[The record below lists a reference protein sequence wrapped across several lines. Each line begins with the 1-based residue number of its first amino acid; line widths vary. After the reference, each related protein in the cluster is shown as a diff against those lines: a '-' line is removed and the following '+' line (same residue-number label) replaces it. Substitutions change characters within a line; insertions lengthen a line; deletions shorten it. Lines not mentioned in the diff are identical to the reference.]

1 MPALLIAGLSPWG
14 VAPYKQTRLL
24 KRHLGCCN
32 PIMLKVG
39 FHGMASLTSL
49 MPGLA
54 AFSNYRFGNDFSRDL
69 FAGLSVAAV
78 ALPVSI
84 AYAELAGL
92 SPAVGLYASIGPLLA
107 YALFGTSP
115 QLMVNPDA
123 ASCAILA
130 AAVTPLAGG
139 DPSLYLTLATALT
152 LFTGV
157 LCLLASAFRLG
168 AMADFLSKPILVG
181 FLNGIALSIFL
192 GQIGKVLGFQIIAS
206 RILPKLLEIVSS
218 LPTTHLPTLL
228 VTLFSV
234 AVLLLV
240 KKFVARIPA
249 ALAVLVL
256 SAVVVKLFDLQSLGV
271 AVLAPVP
278 AGLPMPTLP
287 MVPLETMPK
296 LLASAAGLALVLF
309 TSGTITSRSFASRGG
324 YDVDV
329 DRELVAYG
337 AANIAASL
345 GGGFVVTGAASRTAM
360 AVTAGGKTQVTGL
373 VAAAMIAVVMLF
385 FTGPLQFVPLAALG
399 VVLIS
404 AALSLLDFSSLRQF
418 WRMDRR
424 EFGLSLVTTAGV
436 VVVGSING
444 ILVAVAL
451 AIVRF
456 VKHTARPSVE
466 LLGKEKGL
474 PGLHSIDRHT
484 SAKAIPGLVL
494 FRFNA
499 PLVFFNADHFKQ
511 CALKAVQASGDDL
524 RWFVIDTIPI
534 SEIDINGV
542 VVLKDLKQR
551 LASQNVQLVLAG
563 RQSEFLTRMRHMGEP
578 AENVSELTYPTLR
591 QAVNAFHGQ

>member
-1 MPALLIAGLSPWG
+1 
-14 VAPYKQTRLL
+14 
-24 KRHLGCCN
+24 
-32 PIMLKVG
+32 
-39 FHGMASLTSL
+39 MASLSEL

-54 AFSNYRFGNDFSRDL
+54 ALRRYRFGRDFSHDL
-69 FAGLSVAAV
+69 FAGVSVAAV

-130 AAVTPLAGG
+130 AAVAPLAGG
-139 DPSLYLTLATALT
+139 DPALYLSLATALT
-152 LFTGV
+152 LFTGI
-157 LCLLASAFRLG
+157 LCVLASAFKLG
-168 AMADFLSKPILVG
+168 ALADFLSRPILVG

-192 GQIGKVLGFQIIAS
+192 GQIGKVLGFQVTAS
-206 RILPKLLEIVSS
+206 RIVPKLLEILSK
-218 LPTTHLPTLL
+218 LPTTQLPTLL
-228 VTLFSV
+228 VALFSV

-240 KKFVARIPA
+240 QRFLTRVPA

-256 SAVVVKLFDLQSLGV
+256 SAVLVKLLDLPSSGV

-278 AGLPMPTLP
+278 AGLPMPSLP
-287 MVPLETMPK
+287 QVPLETIPK
-296 LLASAAGLALVLF
+296 LLGSAAGLALVLF

-324 YDVDV
+324 YEVDV

-337 AANIAASL
+337 VANMASSL
-345 GGGFVVTGAASRTAM
+345 AQGFVVTGADSRTAM
-360 AVTAGGKTQVTGL
+360 AVTAGGRTQVTGL
-373 VAAAMIAVVMLF
+373 VAAAMIALVLLL

-399 VVLIS
+399 VVLIA
-404 AALSLLDFSSLRQF
+404 AALSLLDMASLRQF

-436 VVVGSING
+436 VALGSING
-444 ILVAVAL
+444 ILVAVTL
-451 AIVRF
+451 AVVRF

-466 LLGKEKGL
+466 LLGEEKGL
-474 PGLHSIDRHT
+474 PGLHSIDRHGQ
-484 SAKAIPGLVL
+484 AQAIPGMVL

-511 CALKAVQASGDDL
+511 CALAAVRASGDDL
-524 RWFVIDTIPI
+524 RWFVIDAIPI
-534 SEIDINGV
+534 SDVDINGLA
-542 VVLKDLKQR
+542 VLKDLQQK
-551 LASQNVQLVLAG
+551 LASRNVKLVWAG
-563 RQSEFLTRMRHMGEP
+563 RQSEFLSCLREMGEP
-578 AENVSELTYPTLR
+578 TEGVSELTYPTLR
-591 QAVNAFHGQ
+591 QAVHAFRAL

>member
-1 MPALLIAGLSPWG
+1 MPALVVAGLSPWG
-14 VAPYKQTRLL
+14 VAAYKQTRLL
-24 KRHLGCCN
+24 IRHPGCRN

-39 FHGMASLTSL
+39 FQRMASLTSL

-54 AFSNYRFGNDFSRDL
+54 ALRNYRFGNDFSRDL

-130 AAVTPLAGG
+130 AAVAPLAGG
-139 DPSLYLTLATALT
+139 DPSLYLSLATALT

-192 GQIGKVLGFQIIAS
+192 GQIGKVLGFQIDAS

-218 LPTTHLPTLL
+218 LPTTHLPTVL

-234 AVLLLV
+234 AVLLVV
-240 KKFVARIPA
+240 KRFVARIPA

-278 AGLPMPTLP
+278 AGLPLPSLP
-287 MVPLETMPK
+287 MVPLETIPK

-345 GGGFVVTGAASRTAM
+345 GGGFVVTGADSRTAM

-373 VAAAMIAVVMLF
+373 VAAAMIAVVLLF

-436 VVVGSING
+436 VAVGSING
-444 ILVAVAL
+444 ILVAVTL

-511 CALKAVQASGDDL
+511 CALKAAKASGEDL

-563 RQSEFLTRMRHMGEP
+563 RQSEFVTRMRQMGEP
-578 AENVSELTYPTLR
+578 TENVSELTYPTLR

>member
-1 MPALLIAGLSPWG
+1 
-14 VAPYKQTRLL
+14 
-24 KRHLGCCN
+24 
-32 PIMLKVG
+32 
-39 FHGMASLTSL
+39 

-54 AFSNYRFGNDFSRDL
+54 ALRSYRFGRDFNSDL

-139 DPSLYLTLATALT
+139 DPNLYLSLATALT
-152 LFTGV
+152 LFTGI
-157 LCLLASAFRLG
+157 LCMLASVFRLG
-168 AMADFLSKPILVG
+168 VLANFLSRPILVG

-192 GQIGKVLGFQIIAS
+192 GQIGKVLGFQVTAS
-206 RILPKLLEIVSS
+206 KIVPKLLEIISK
-218 LPTTHLPTLL
+218 LPSTQMPTLL
-228 VTLFSV
+228 VTLFSI

-240 KKFVARIPA
+240 RKFITKVPA

-278 AGLPMPTLP
+278 AGLPALALP
-287 MVPLETMPK
+287 IVPLDTVPQ
-296 LLASAAGLALVLF
+296 LLGSGAGLALVLF

-324 YDVDV
+324 YEVDV

-337 AANIAASL
+337 AANIASSL
-345 GGGFVVTGAASRTAM
+345 AQGFVVTGADSRTAM
-360 AVTAGGKTQVTGL
+360 AVTAGAKTQVTGL
-373 VAAAMIAVVMLF
+373 VAAAVIALVLLF

-404 AALSLLDFSSLRQF
+404 AALSLLDFSSLRLL

-424 EFGLSLVTTAGV
+424 ECGLSLVTTAGV
-436 VVVGSING
+436 VALGSING
-444 ILVAVAL
+444 ILIAVAL

-499 PLVFFNADHFKQ
+499 PLVFFNAEHFKQ
-511 CALKAVQASGDDL
+511 CALKAARASGEDL

-534 SEIDINGV
+534 SDIDINGV
-542 VVLKDLKQR
+542 TVLKDLKQK
-551 LASQNVQLVLAG
+551 LAGQNVKLVLAG
-563 RQSEFLTRMRHMGEP
+563 RQSEIETGLRQIGEQV
-578 AENVSELTYPTLR
+578 ENVSELTYPTLR
-591 QAVNAFHGQ
+591 QAVNAFSTR

>member
-1 MPALLIAGLSPWG
+1 
-14 VAPYKQTRLL
+14 
-24 KRHLGCCN
+24 
-32 PIMLKVG
+32 
-39 FHGMASLTSL
+39 MASLSEL

-54 AFSNYRFGNDFSRDL
+54 ALRRYRFGRDFSHDL
-69 FAGLSVAAV
+69 FAGVSVAAV

-130 AAVTPLAGG
+130 AAVAPLAGG
-139 DPSLYLTLATALT
+139 DPALYLSLATALT
-152 LFTGV
+152 LFTGI
-157 LCLLASAFRLG
+157 LCVLASAFRLG
-168 AMADFLSKPILVG
+168 ALADFLSRPILVG

-192 GQIGKVLGFQIIAS
+192 GQIGKVLGFQVTAS
-206 RILPKLLEIVSS
+206 RIVPKLLEILSK
-218 LPTTHLPTLL
+218 LPTTQLPTLL
-228 VTLFSV
+228 VALFSV

-240 KKFVARIPA
+240 QRFLTRVPA

-256 SAVVVKLFDLQSLGV
+256 SAVLVKLLDLPSSGV

-278 AGLPMPTLP
+278 AGLPMPSLP
-287 MVPLETMPK
+287 QVPLETIPK
-296 LLASAAGLALVLF
+296 LLGSAAGLALVLF

-324 YDVDV
+324 YEVDV

-337 AANIAASL
+337 VANMASSL
-345 GGGFVVTGAASRTAM
+345 AQGFVVTGADSRTAM
-360 AVTAGGKTQVTGL
+360 AVTAGGRTQVTGL
-373 VAAAMIAVVMLF
+373 VAAAMIALVLLL

-399 VVLIS
+399 VVLIA
-404 AALSLLDFSSLRQF
+404 AALSLLDMASLRQF

-436 VVVGSING
+436 VALGSING
-444 ILVAVAL
+444 ILVAVTL
-451 AIVRF
+451 AVVRF

-466 LLGKEKGL
+466 LLGEEKGL
-474 PGLHSIDRHT
+474 PGLHSIDRHGQ
-484 SAKAIPGLVL
+484 AQAIPGMVL

-511 CALKAVQASGDDL
+511 CALAAVRASGDDL
-524 RWFVIDTIPI
+524 RWFVIDAIPI
-534 SEIDINGV
+534 SDVDINGLA
-542 VVLKDLKQR
+542 VLKDLQQK
-551 LASQNVQLVLAG
+551 LASRNVKLVWAG
-563 RQSEFLTRMRHMGEP
+563 RQSEFLSCLRGMGEP
-578 AENVSELTYPTLR
+578 TERVSELTYPTLR
-591 QAVNAFHGQ
+591 QAVHAFRAL

>member
-1 MPALLIAGLSPWG
+1 
-14 VAPYKQTRLL
+14 
-24 KRHLGCCN
+24 
-32 PIMLKVG
+32 
-39 FHGMASLTSL
+39 

-54 AFSNYRFGNDFSRDL
+54 ALRRYRFRSDFSHDL

-130 AAVTPLAGG
+130 AAITPLAAG
-139 DPSLYLTLATALT
+139 DPNLYLALATALT

-157 LCLLASAFRLG
+157 LCVLASAFRLG
-168 AMADFLSKPILVG
+168 ALADFLSRPILVG

-192 GQIGKVLGFQIIAS
+192 GQIGKVLGFQVTAS
-206 RILPKLLEIVSS
+206 RIVPKLLEILSK
-218 LPTTHLPTLL
+218 LPTTQLATLL
-228 VTLFSV
+228 VALFSV
-234 AVLLLV
+234 AVLWLMQRFFTRV
-240 KKFVARIPA
+240 PA

-256 SAVVVKLFDLQSLGV
+256 SAVLVKLLNLQESGV

-278 AGLPMPTLP
+278 AGLPMPALP
-287 MVPLETMPK
+287 LVPLETVPK
-296 LLASAAGLALVLF
+296 LLGSAAGLALVLF
-309 TSGTITSRSFASRGG
+309 TSGTITSRSFAARGG

-337 AANIAASL
+337 AANIASSL
-345 GGGFVVTGAASRTAM
+345 SQGFVVTGADSRTAM
-360 AVTAGGKTQVTGL
+360 AVTAGGRTQVTGL
-373 VAAAMIAVVMLF
+373 VAAASIALVLLL
-385 FTGPLQFVPLAALG
+385 FTGPLQFVPVAALG
-399 VVLIS
+399 VVLIT
-404 AALSLLDFSSLRQF
+404 AALSLFDLSSLRQF

-424 EFGLSLVTTAGV
+424 EFTLSLVTTAGV
-436 VVVGSING
+436 VALGSING

-451 AIVRF
+451 AIIRF

-466 LLGKEKGL
+466 LLGEEKGL
-474 PGLHSIDRHT
+474 PGLHSIDRHGQ
-484 SAKAIPGLVL
+484 AQAIPGMVL

-511 CALKAVQASGDDL
+511 CALASAQACGDDL
-524 RWFVIDTIPI
+524 RWFVIDAIPI
-534 SEIDINGV
+534 SDIDINGLA
-542 VVLKDLKQR
+542 VLKDLQQK
-551 LASQNVQLVLAG
+551 LASRNIQLVWAG
-563 RQSEFLTRMRHMGEP
+563 RQSEFLMCLERMGEP
-578 AENVSELTYPTLR
+578 TTAVSDLTYPTLR
-591 QAVNAFHGQ
+591 QAVNAFKAL

>member
-1 MPALLIAGLSPWG
+1 
-14 VAPYKQTRLL
+14 
-24 KRHLGCCN
+24 
-32 PIMLKVG
+32 
-39 FHGMASLTSL
+39 

-54 AFSNYRFGNDFSRDL
+54 ALRNYRLGNDFNRDL

-130 AAVTPLAGG
+130 AAVAPLAGG
-139 DPSLYLTLATALT
+139 DPSLYLSLATALT

-192 GQIGKVLGFQIIAS
+192 GQIGKVLGFQIDAS

-218 LPTTHLPTLL
+218 LPTTHLPTVL

-234 AVLLLV
+234 AVLLVV
-240 KKFVARIPA
+240 KRFVARIPA

-278 AGLPMPTLP
+278 AGLPLPSLP
-287 MVPLETMPK
+287 MVPLETIPK

-345 GGGFVVTGAASRTAM
+345 GGGFVVTGADSRTAM

-373 VAAAMIAVVMLF
+373 VAAAMIAVVLLF

-436 VVVGSING
+436 VAVGSING
-444 ILVAVAL
+444 ILVAVTL

-511 CALKAVQASGDDL
+511 CALKAAKASGEDL

-563 RQSEFLTRMRHMGEP
+563 RQSEFVTRMRHMGEP
-578 AENVSELTYPTLR
+578 VENVSELTYPTLR

>member
-1 MPALLIAGLSPWG
+1 
-14 VAPYKQTRLL
+14 
-24 KRHLGCCN
+24 
-32 PIMLKVG
+32 
-39 FHGMASLTSL
+39 MASLSEL

-54 AFSNYRFGNDFSRDL
+54 VLRRYRFGRDFSHDL
-69 FAGLSVAAV
+69 FAGVSVAAV

-130 AAVTPLAGG
+130 AAVAPLAGG
-139 DPSLYLTLATALT
+139 DPALYLSLATALT
-152 LFTGV
+152 LFTGI
-157 LCLLASAFRLG
+157 LCVLASAFRLG
-168 AMADFLSKPILVG
+168 ALADFLSRPILVG

-192 GQIGKVLGFQIIAS
+192 GQIGKVLGFQVTAS
-206 RILPKLLEIVSS
+206 RIVPKLLEILSK
-218 LPTTHLPTLL
+218 LPTTQLPTLL
-228 VTLFSV
+228 VALFSV

-240 KKFVARIPA
+240 QRFLTRVPA

-256 SAVVVKLFDLQSLGV
+256 SAVLAKLLDLPSSGV

-278 AGLPMPTLP
+278 AGLPMPSLP
-287 MVPLETMPK
+287 QVPLETIPK
-296 LLASAAGLALVLF
+296 LLGSAAGLALVLF

-324 YDVDV
+324 YEVDV

-337 AANIAASL
+337 VANMASSL
-345 GGGFVVTGAASRTAM
+345 AQGFVVTGADSRTAM
-360 AVTAGGKTQVTGL
+360 AVTAGGRTQVTGL
-373 VAAAMIAVVMLF
+373 VAAAMIALVLLL

-399 VVLIS
+399 VVLIA
-404 AALSLLDFSSLRQF
+404 AALSLLDMASLRQF

-436 VVVGSING
+436 VALGSING
-444 ILVAVAL
+444 ILVAVTL
-451 AIVRF
+451 AVVRF

-466 LLGKEKGL
+466 LLGEEKGL
-474 PGLHSIDRHT
+474 PGLHSIDRHGQ
-484 SAKAIPGLVL
+484 AQAIPGMVL

-511 CALKAVQASGDDL
+511 CALAAVRASGDDL
-524 RWFVIDTIPI
+524 RWFVIDAIPI
-534 SEIDINGV
+534 SDVDINGLA
-542 VVLKDLKQR
+542 VLKDLQQK
-551 LASQNVQLVLAG
+551 LASRNVKLVWAG
-563 RQSEFLTRMRHMGEP
+563 RQSEFLSCLREMGEP
-578 AENVSELTYPTLR
+578 TERVSELTYPTLR
-591 QAVNAFHGQ
+591 QAVHAFRAL

>member
-1 MPALLIAGLSPWG
+1 MG
-14 VAPYKQTRLL
+14 VF
-24 KRHLGCCN
+24 C
-32 PIMLKVG
+32 
-39 FHGMASLTSL
+39 MASLTSL

-54 AFSNYRFGNDFSRDL
+54 ALRRYRFGSDFSSDL

-92 SPAVGLYASIGPLLA
+92 SPAVGLYASIGPLLV

-139 DPSLYLTLATALT
+139 DPGLYLSLATALT

-157 LCLLASAFRLG
+157 LCMLASVFRLG
-168 AMADFLSKPILVG
+168 VLANFLSRPILVG

-192 GQIGKVLGFQIIAS
+192 GQIGKVLGFQINAS
-206 RILPKLLEIVSS
+206 KILPKLLEIISK
-218 LPTTHLPTLL
+218 LPSTQMPTLL
-228 VTLFSV
+228 VTLFSI
-234 AVLLLV
+234 AVLVLV
-240 KKFVARIPA
+240 KKFITKVPA

-278 AGLPMPTLP
+278 AGLPALALP
-287 MVPLETMPK
+287 IVPLDTVPQ
-296 LLASAAGLALVLF
+296 LLGSGAGLALVLF

-324 YDVDV
+324 YEVDV
-329 DRELVAYG
+329 DKELVAYG
-337 AANIAASL
+337 AANIASSL
-345 GGGFVVTGAASRTAM
+345 AQGFVVTGADSRTAM

-373 VAAAMIAVVMLF
+373 VAAAVIALVLLF

-404 AALSLLDFSSLRQF
+404 AALSLLDFSSLRLL

-424 EFGLSLVTTAGV
+424 ECGLSLVTTAGV
-436 VVVGSING
+436 VALGSING
-444 ILVAVAL
+444 ILIAVAL

-499 PLVFFNADHFKQ
+499 PLVFFNAEHFKQ
-511 CALKAVQASGDDL
+511 CALKAAKSSGDDL

-534 SEIDINGV
+534 SDIDINGV
-542 VVLKDLKQR
+542 TVLKDLKQK
-551 LASQNVQLVLAG
+551 LADQNVKLVLAG
-563 RQSEFLTRMRHMGEP
+563 RQSEIETGLRQIGEQVK
-578 AENVSELTYPTLR
+578 NVSELTYPTLR
-591 QAVNAFHGQ
+591 QAVNAFSTR

>member
-1 MPALLIAGLSPWG
+1 
-14 VAPYKQTRLL
+14 
-24 KRHLGCCN
+24 
-32 PIMLKVG
+32 
-39 FHGMASLTSL
+39 MASLSEL

-54 AFSNYRFGNDFSRDL
+54 VLRRYRFGRDFSHDL
-69 FAGLSVAAV
+69 FAGVSVAAV

-130 AAVTPLAGG
+130 AAVAPLAGG
-139 DPSLYLTLATALT
+139 DPALYLSLATALT
-152 LFTGV
+152 LFTGI
-157 LCLLASAFRLG
+157 LCVLASAFRLG
-168 AMADFLSKPILVG
+168 ALADFLSRPILVG

-192 GQIGKVLGFQIIAS
+192 GQIGKVLGFQVTAS
-206 RILPKLLEIVSS
+206 RIVPKLLEILSK
-218 LPTTHLPTLL
+218 LPTTQLPTLL
-228 VTLFSV
+228 VALFSV

-240 KKFVARIPA
+240 QRFLTRVPA

-256 SAVVVKLFDLQSLGV
+256 SAVLAKLLDLPSSGV

-278 AGLPMPTLP
+278 AGLPIPSLP
-287 MVPLETMPK
+287 QVPLETIPK
-296 LLASAAGLALVLF
+296 LMGSAAGLALVLF

-324 YDVDV
+324 YEVDV

-337 AANIAASL
+337 VANMASSL
-345 GGGFVVTGAASRTAM
+345 AQGFVVTGADSRTAM
-360 AVTAGGKTQVTGL
+360 AVTAGGRTQVTGL
-373 VAAAMIAVVMLF
+373 VAAAMIALVLLL

-399 VVLIS
+399 VVLIA
-404 AALSLLDFSSLRQF
+404 AALSLLDMASLRQF

-436 VVVGSING
+436 VALGSING
-444 ILVAVAL
+444 ILVAVTL
-451 AIVRF
+451 AVVRF

-466 LLGKEKGL
+466 LLGEEKGL
-474 PGLHSIDRHT
+474 PGLHSIDRHGQ
-484 SAKAIPGLVL
+484 AQAIPGMVL

-511 CALKAVQASGDDL
+511 CALAAVRASGDDL
-524 RWFVIDTIPI
+524 RWFVIDAIPI
-534 SEIDINGV
+534 SDVDINGLA
-542 VVLKDLKQR
+542 VLKDLQQK
-551 LASQNVQLVLAG
+551 LASRNVKLVWAG
-563 RQSEFLTRMRHMGEP
+563 RQSEFLSCLREMGEP
-578 AENVSELTYPTLR
+578 TERVSELTYPTLR
-591 QAVNAFHGQ
+591 QAVHAFRAL

>member
-1 MPALLIAGLSPWG
+1 
-14 VAPYKQTRLL
+14 
-24 KRHLGCCN
+24 
-32 PIMLKVG
+32 
-39 FHGMASLTSL
+39 MASLTSL

-54 AFSNYRFGNDFSRDL
+54 ALRSYRFGRDFNSDL

-139 DPSLYLTLATALT
+139 DPSLYLSLATALT
-152 LFTGV
+152 LFTGI
-157 LCLLASAFRLG
+157 LCMLASVFRLG
-168 AMADFLSKPILVG
+168 VLANFLSRPILVG

-192 GQIGKVLGFQIIAS
+192 GQIGKVLGFQVTAS
-206 RILPKLLEIVSS
+206 KIVPKLLEIISK
-218 LPTTHLPTLL
+218 LPSTQMPTLL
-228 VTLFSV
+228 VTLFSI

-240 KKFVARIPA
+240 RKFITKVPA

-278 AGLPMPTLP
+278 AGLPALALP
-287 MVPLETMPK
+287 IVPLDTVPQ
-296 LLASAAGLALVLF
+296 LLGSGAGLALVLF

-324 YDVDV
+324 YEVDV
-329 DRELVAYG
+329 DRELVGYG

-345 GGGFVVTGAASRTAM
+345 AQGFVVTGADSRTAM

-373 VAAAMIAVVMLF
+373 VAAAVIALVLLF

-404 AALSLLDFSSLRQF
+404 AALSLLDFSSLRLL

-424 EFGLSLVTTAGV
+424 ECGLSLVTTAGV
-436 VVVGSING
+436 VALGSING
-444 ILVAVAL
+444 ILIAVAL

-474 PGLHSIDRHT
+474 PGLYSIDRHT

-499 PLVFFNADHFKQ
+499 PLVFFNAEHFKQ
-511 CALKAVQASGDDL
+511 CALKAARASGEDL

-534 SEIDINGV
+534 SDIDINGV
-542 VVLKDLKQR
+542 TVLKDLKQK
-551 LASQNVQLVLAG
+551 LAGQNVKLVLAG
-563 RQSEFLTRMRHMGEP
+563 RQSEIETGLRQIGEQV
-578 AENVSELTYPTLR
+578 ENVSELTYPTLR
-591 QAVNAFHGQ
+591 QAVNAFSTR

>member
-1 MPALLIAGLSPWG
+1 
-14 VAPYKQTRLL
+14 
-24 KRHLGCCN
+24 
-32 PIMLKVG
+32 
-39 FHGMASLTSL
+39 MASLSEL

-54 AFSNYRFGNDFSRDL
+54 VLRRYRFGRDFSHDL
-69 FAGLSVAAV
+69 FAGVSVAAV

-130 AAVTPLAGG
+130 AAVAPLAGG
-139 DPSLYLTLATALT
+139 DPALYLSLATALT
-152 LFTGV
+152 LFTGI
-157 LCLLASAFRLG
+157 LCVLASAFKLG
-168 AMADFLSKPILVG
+168 ALADFLSRPILVG

-192 GQIGKVLGFQIIAS
+192 GQIGKVLGFQVTAS
-206 RILPKLLEIVSS
+206 RIVPKLLEILSK
-218 LPTTHLPTLL
+218 LPTTQLPTLL
-228 VTLFSV
+228 VALFSV

-240 KKFVARIPA
+240 QRFLTRVPA

-256 SAVVVKLFDLQSLGV
+256 SAVLVKLLDLPSSGV

-278 AGLPMPTLP
+278 AGLPMPSLP
-287 MVPLETMPK
+287 QVPLETIPK
-296 LLASAAGLALVLF
+296 LLGSAAGLALVLF

-324 YDVDV
+324 YEVDV

-337 AANIAASL
+337 VANMASSL
-345 GGGFVVTGAASRTAM
+345 AQGFVVTGADSRTAM
-360 AVTAGGKTQVTGL
+360 AVTAGGRTQVTGL
-373 VAAAMIAVVMLF
+373 VAAAMIALVLLL

-399 VVLIS
+399 VVLIA
-404 AALSLLDFSSLRQF
+404 AALSLLDMASLRQF

-436 VVVGSING
+436 VALGSING
-444 ILVAVAL
+444 ILVAVTL
-451 AIVRF
+451 AVVRF

-466 LLGKEKGL
+466 LLGEEKGL
-474 PGLHSIDRHT
+474 PGLHSIDRHGQ
-484 SAKAIPGLVL
+484 AQAIPGMVL

-511 CALKAVQASGDDL
+511 CALAAVRASGDDL
-524 RWFVIDTIPI
+524 RWFVIDAIPI
-534 SEIDINGV
+534 SDVDINGLA
-542 VVLKDLKQR
+542 VLKDLQQK
-551 LASQNVQLVLAG
+551 LASRNVKLVWAG
-563 RQSEFLTRMRHMGEP
+563 RQSEFLSCLRGMGEP
-578 AENVSELTYPTLR
+578 TERVSELTYPTLR
-591 QAVNAFHGQ
+591 QAVHAFRAL

>member
-1 MPALLIAGLSPWG
+1 
-14 VAPYKQTRLL
+14 
-24 KRHLGCCN
+24 
-32 PIMLKVG
+32 MLKVG

-130 AAVTPLAGG
+130 AAVAPLAGG
-139 DPSLYLTLATALT
+139 DPSLYLSLATALT

-206 RILPKLLEIVSS
+206 RILPKLVEIVSS

-511 CALKAVQASGDDL
+511 CALTAAKASGDDL

-563 RQSEFLTRMRHMGEP
+563 RQSEFVTRMRQMGEP
-578 AENVSELTYPTLR
+578 TENVSELTYPTLR

>member
-1 MPALLIAGLSPWG
+1 
-14 VAPYKQTRLL
+14 
-24 KRHLGCCN
+24 
-32 PIMLKVG
+32 
-39 FHGMASLTSL
+39 

-54 AFSNYRFGNDFSRDL
+54 ALRRYRFRSDFSHDL

-92 SPAVGLYASIGPLLA
+92 SPAIGLYASIGPLLV

-130 AAVTPLAGG
+130 AAVAPLAGG
-139 DPSLYLTLATALT
+139 DPALYLSLATALT

-157 LCLLASAFRLG
+157 LCVLASAFRLG
-168 AMADFLSKPILVG
+168 ALADFLSKPILVG

-192 GQIGKVLGFQIIAS
+192 GQIGKVLGFQITAS
-206 RILPKLLEIVSS
+206 RIVPRLIEILSKLPSTQV
-218 LPTTHLPTLL
+218 PTLL
-228 VTLFSV
+228 VALFSV
-234 AVLLLV
+234 AVLWLV
-240 KKFVARIPA
+240 QRFLSRVPA

-256 SAVVVKLFDLQSLGV
+256 SALLVGLLDLPARGV

-278 AGLPMPTLP
+278 AGLPMPALP
-287 MVPLETMPK
+287 LVPWNTVPK
-296 LLASAAGLALVLF
+296 LLGSAAGLALVLF

-337 AANIAASL
+337 AANIASSL
-345 GGGFVVTGAASRTAM
+345 SQGFVVTGADSRTAM

-373 VAAAMIAVVMLF
+373 VAAATIALVLVL
-385 FTGPLQFVPLAALG
+385 FTGPLQFVPVAALG
-399 VVLIS
+399 VVLI
-404 AALSLLDFSSLRQF
+404 AAAVSLLDVTSLRQF

-424 EFGLSLVTTAGV
+424 EFGLSLITTAGV
-436 VVVGSING
+436 VALGSING

-451 AIVRF
+451 AIIRF

-466 LLGKEKGL
+466 LLGEEKGL
-474 PGLHSIDRHT
+474 PGLHSIDRHG
-484 SAKAIPGLVL
+484 AAQAIPGMVL

-511 CALKAVQASGDDL
+511 CALSAAQASGTDL
-524 RWFVIDTIPI
+524 RWFVIDAIPI
-534 SEIDINGV
+534 SDIDINGL
-542 VVLKDLKQR
+542 VVLKDLQQK
-551 LASQNVQLVLAG
+551 LASRNIQLVWAG
-563 RQSEFLTRMRHMGEP
+563 RQSELLMCLERMGEP
-578 AENVSELTYPTLR
+578 TAAVSDLIYPTLR
-591 QAVNAFHGQ
+591 QAVNAFKAL

>member
-1 MPALLIAGLSPWG
+1 MLTGQRLSAWSHGGFPIHTNSG
-14 VAPYKQTRLL
+14 GIPQ
-24 KRHLGCCN
+24 RHR
-32 PIMLKVG
+32 PV
-39 FHGMASLTSL
+39 
-49 MPGLA
+49 
-54 AFSNYRFGNDFSRDL
+54 DFSGTDRQGAGFSDRRQQD
-69 FAGLSVAAV
+69 FA
-78 ALPVSI
+78 
-84 AYAELAGL
+84 E
-92 SPAVGLYASIGPLLA
+92 
-107 YALFGTSP
+107 TS
-115 QLMVNPDA
+115 
-123 ASCAILA
+123 
-130 AAVTPLAGG
+130 G
-139 DPSLYLTLATALT
+139 DRLITA
-152 LFTGV
+152 
-157 LCLLASAFRLG
+157 
-168 AMADFLSKPILVG
+168 DH
-181 FLNGIALSIFL
+181 
-192 GQIGKVLGFQIIAS
+192 
-206 RILPKLLEIVSS
+206 
-218 LPTTHLPTLL
+218 HLPTVL
-228 VTLFSV
+228 VTVFSV

-240 KKFVARIPA
+240 KRFVARIPA

-256 SAVVVKLFDLQSLGV
+256 SAVVVKLFDLQSLGI

-278 AGLPMPTLP
+278 AGLPLPSLP
-287 MVPLETMPK
+287 MVPLETIPK

-309 TSGTITSRSFASRGG
+309 TSGTITCRSFASRGG

-337 AANIAASL
+337 AANIAASV
-345 GGGFVVTGAASRTAM
+345 GGGFVVTGADSRTAM

-373 VAAAMIAVVMLF
+373 VAAAMIAVVLLF
-385 FTGPLQFVPLAALG
+385 FTGLLQFVPLAALG

-436 VVVGSING
+436 VAVGSING
-444 ILVAVAL
+444 ILVAVTL

-511 CALKAVQASGDDL
+511 CALTAATASGDDL

-563 RQSEFLTRMRHMGEP
+563 RQSEFVTRMRQMGEP
-578 AENVSELTYPTLR
+578 TENVSELTYPTLR

>member
-1 MPALLIAGLSPWG
+1 
-14 VAPYKQTRLL
+14 
-24 KRHLGCCN
+24 
-32 PIMLKVG
+32 
-39 FHGMASLTSL
+39 MASLTSL

-54 AFSNYRFGNDFSRDL
+54 ALRSYRFGSDFNSDL

-139 DPSLYLTLATALT
+139 DPSLYLSLATALT
-152 LFTGV
+152 LFTGI
-157 LCLLASAFRLG
+157 LCMLASVFRLG
-168 AMADFLSKPILVG
+168 VLANFLSRPILVG

-192 GQIGKVLGFQIIAS
+192 GQIGKVLGFQVTAS
-206 RILPKLLEIVSS
+206 KIVPKLLEIISK
-218 LPTTHLPTLL
+218 LPSTQMPTLL
-228 VTLFSV
+228 VTLFSI

-240 KKFVARIPA
+240 RKFITKVPA

-278 AGLPMPTLP
+278 AGLPALALP
-287 MVPLETMPK
+287 IVPLDTVPQ
-296 LLASAAGLALVLF
+296 LLGSGAGLALVLF

-324 YDVDV
+324 YEVDV

-337 AANIAASL
+337 AANIASSL
-345 GGGFVVTGAASRTAM
+345 AQGFVVTGADSRTAM
-360 AVTAGGKTQVTGL
+360 AVTAGAKTQVTGL
-373 VAAAMIAVVMLF
+373 VAAAVIALVLLF

-404 AALSLLDFSSLRQF
+404 AALSLLDFSSLRLL

-424 EFGLSLVTTAGV
+424 ECGLSLVTTAGV
-436 VVVGSING
+436 VALGSING
-444 ILVAVAL
+444 ILIAVAL

-499 PLVFFNADHFKQ
+499 PLVFFNAEHFKQ
-511 CALKAVQASGDDL
+511 CALKAARASGEDL

-534 SEIDINGV
+534 SDIDINGV
-542 VVLKDLKQR
+542 TVLKDLKQK
-551 LASQNVQLVLAG
+551 LAGQNVKLVLAG
-563 RQSEFLTRMRHMGEP
+563 RQSEIETGLRQIGEQV
-578 AENVSELTYPTLR
+578 ENVSELTFPTLR
-591 QAVNAFHGQ
+591 QAVNAFSTR

>member
-1 MPALLIAGLSPWG
+1 
-14 VAPYKQTRLL
+14 
-24 KRHLGCCN
+24 
-32 PIMLKVG
+32 
-39 FHGMASLTSL
+39 MARLTSL

-54 AFSNYRFGNDFSRDL
+54 ALRSYRFGSDFNSDL

-139 DPSLYLTLATALT
+139 DPSLYLSLATALT
-152 LFTGV
+152 LFTGI
-157 LCLLASAFRLG
+157 LCMLASVFRLG
-168 AMADFLSKPILVG
+168 VLANFLSRPILVG

-192 GQIGKVLGFQIIAS
+192 GQIGKVLGFQVTAS
-206 RILPKLLEIVSS
+206 KIVPKLLEIISK
-218 LPTTHLPTLL
+218 LPSTQMPTLL
-228 VTLFSV
+228 VTLFSI

-240 KKFVARIPA
+240 RKFITKVPA

-278 AGLPMPTLP
+278 AGLPALALP
-287 MVPLETMPK
+287 IVPLDTVPQ
-296 LLASAAGLALVLF
+296 LLGSGAGLALVLF

-324 YDVDV
+324 YEVDV

-337 AANIAASL
+337 AANIASSL
-345 GGGFVVTGAASRTAM
+345 AQGFVVTGADSRTAM

-373 VAAAMIAVVMLF
+373 VAATVIALVLLF

-404 AALSLLDFSSLRQF
+404 AALSLLDFSSLRLL

-424 EFGLSLVTTAGV
+424 ECGLSLVTTAGV
-436 VVVGSING
+436 VALGSING
-444 ILVAVAL
+444 ILIAVAL

-499 PLVFFNADHFKQ
+499 PLVFFNAEHFKQ
-511 CALKAVQASGDDL
+511 CALKAARASGEDL

-534 SEIDINGV
+534 SDIDINGV
-542 VVLKDLKQR
+542 TVLKDLKQK
-551 LASQNVQLVLAG
+551 LAGQNVKLVLAG
-563 RQSEFLTRMRHMGEP
+563 RQSEIETGLRQIGEQV
-578 AENVSELTYPTLR
+578 ENVSELTYPTLR
-591 QAVNAFHGQ
+591 QAVNAFSTR

>member
-1 MPALLIAGLSPWG
+1 
-14 VAPYKQTRLL
+14 
-24 KRHLGCCN
+24 
-32 PIMLKVG
+32 
-39 FHGMASLTSL
+39 

-54 AFSNYRFGNDFSRDL
+54 ALRSYRFGSDFNSDL

-139 DPSLYLTLATALT
+139 DPSLYLSLATALT
-152 LFTGV
+152 LFTGI
-157 LCLLASAFRLG
+157 LCMLASVFRLG
-168 AMADFLSKPILVG
+168 VLANFLSRPILVG

-192 GQIGKVLGFQIIAS
+192 GQIGKVLGFQVTAS
-206 RILPKLLEIVSS
+206 KIVPKLLEIISK
-218 LPTTHLPTLL
+218 LPSTQMPTLL
-228 VTLFSV
+228 VTLFSI

-240 KKFVARIPA
+240 RKFITKVPA

-278 AGLPMPTLP
+278 AGLPGLALP
-287 MVPLETMPK
+287 IVPLDTVPQ
-296 LLASAAGLALVLF
+296 LLGSGAGLALVLF

-324 YDVDV
+324 YEVDV

-337 AANIAASL
+337 AANIASSL
-345 GGGFVVTGAASRTAM
+345 AQGFVVTGADSRTAM

-373 VAAAMIAVVMLF
+373 VAAAVIALVLLF

-404 AALSLLDFSSLRQF
+404 AALSLLDFASLRLL

-424 EFGLSLVTTAGV
+424 ECGLSLVTTAGV
-436 VVVGSING
+436 VALGSING
-444 ILVAVAL
+444 ILIAVAL

-499 PLVFFNADHFKQ
+499 PLVFFNAEHFKQ
-511 CALKAVQASGDDL
+511 CALKAARASGEDL
-524 RWFVIDTIPI
+524 RWLVIDTIPI
-534 SEIDINGV
+534 SDIDINGV
-542 VVLKDLKQR
+542 TVLKDLKQK
-551 LASQNVQLVLAG
+551 LAGQNVKLVLAG
-563 RQSEFLTRMRHMGEP
+563 RQSEIETGLRQIGEQV
-578 AENVSELTYPTLR
+578 ENVSELTYPTLR
-591 QAVNAFHGQ
+591 QAVNAFSTR

>member
-1 MPALLIAGLSPWG
+1 
-14 VAPYKQTRLL
+14 
-24 KRHLGCCN
+24 
-32 PIMLKVG
+32 
-39 FHGMASLTSL
+39 

-54 AFSNYRFGNDFSRDL
+54 ALRRYRFRSDFSHDL

-92 SPAVGLYASIGPLLA
+92 SPAIGLYASIGPLLV

-130 AAVTPLAGG
+130 AAVAPLAGG
-139 DPSLYLTLATALT
+139 DPALYLSLATALT

-157 LCLLASAFRLG
+157 LCVLASAFRLG
-168 AMADFLSKPILVG
+168 ALADFLSKPILVG

-192 GQIGKVLGFQIIAS
+192 GQIGKVLGFQITAS
-206 RILPKLLEIVSS
+206 RIVPRLIEILSKLPSTQV
-218 LPTTHLPTLL
+218 PTLL
-228 VTLFSV
+228 VALFSV
-234 AVLLLV
+234 AVLWLV
-240 KKFVARIPA
+240 QRFLSRVPA

-256 SAVVVKLFDLQSLGV
+256 SALLVGLLDLPARGV

-278 AGLPMPTLP
+278 AGLPMPALP
-287 MVPLETMPK
+287 LVPWNTVPK
-296 LLASAAGLALVLF
+296 LLGSAAGLALVLF

-337 AANIAASL
+337 AANIASSL
-345 GGGFVVTGAASRTAM
+345 SQGFVVTGADSRTAM

-373 VAAAMIAVVMLF
+373 VAAATIALVLVL
-385 FTGPLQFVPLAALG
+385 FTGPLQFVPVAALG
-399 VVLIS
+399 VVLIA
-404 AALSLLDFSSLRQF
+404 AALSLLDVTSLRQF

-424 EFGLSLVTTAGV
+424 EFGLSLITTAGV
-436 VVVGSING
+436 VALGSING

-451 AIVRF
+451 AIIRF

-466 LLGKEKGL
+466 LLGEEKGL
-474 PGLHSIDRHT
+474 PGLHSIDRHG
-484 SAKAIPGLVL
+484 AAQAIPGMVL

-511 CALKAVQASGDDL
+511 CALSAAQASGTDL
-524 RWFVIDTIPI
+524 RWFVIDAIPI
-534 SEIDINGV
+534 SDIDINGL
-542 VVLKDLKQR
+542 VVLKDLQQK
-551 LASQNVQLVLAG
+551 LASRDIQLVWAG
-563 RQSEFLTRMRHMGEP
+563 RQSELLMCLERMGEP
-578 AENVSELTYPTLR
+578 TAAVSDLIYPTLR
-591 QAVNAFHGQ
+591 QAVNAFKAL

>member
-1 MPALLIAGLSPWG
+1 MAL
-14 VAPYKQTRLL
+14 R
-24 KRHLGCCN
+24 R
-32 PIMLKVG
+32 
-39 FHGMASLTSL
+39 
-49 MPGLA
+49 
-54 AFSNYRFGNDFSRDL
+54 YRFRSDFSHDL

-92 SPAVGLYASIGPLLA
+92 SPAIGLYASIGPLLV

-130 AAVTPLAGG
+130 AAVAPLAGG
-139 DPSLYLTLATALT
+139 DPALYLSLATALT

-157 LCLLASAFRLG
+157 LCVLASAFRLG
-168 AMADFLSKPILVG
+168 ALADFLSKPILVG

-192 GQIGKVLGFQIIAS
+192 GQIGKVLGFQITAS
-206 RILPKLLEIVSS
+206 RIVPRLIEILSKLPSTQV
-218 LPTTHLPTLL
+218 PTLL
-228 VTLFSV
+228 VALFSV
-234 AVLLLV
+234 AVLWLV
-240 KKFVARIPA
+240 QRFLSRVPA

-256 SAVVVKLFDLQSLGV
+256 SALLVGLLDLPARGV

-278 AGLPMPTLP
+278 AGLPMPALP
-287 MVPLETMPK
+287 LVPWHTVPK
-296 LLASAAGLALVLF
+296 LLGSAAGLALVLF

-337 AANIAASL
+337 AANIASSL
-345 GGGFVVTGAASRTAM
+345 SQGFVVTGADSRTAM

-373 VAAAMIAVVMLF
+373 VAAATIALVLVL
-385 FTGPLQFVPLAALG
+385 FTGPLQFVPVAALG
-399 VVLIS
+399 VVLIA
-404 AALSLLDFSSLRQF
+404 AALSLLDVTSLRQF

-424 EFGLSLVTTAGV
+424 EFGLSLITTAGV
-436 VVVGSING
+436 VALGSING

-451 AIVRF
+451 AIIRF

-466 LLGKEKGL
+466 LLGEEKGL
-474 PGLHSIDRHT
+474 PGLHSIDRHG
-484 SAKAIPGLVL
+484 AAQAIPGMVL

-511 CALKAVQASGDDL
+511 CALSAAQASGTDL
-524 RWFVIDTIPI
+524 RWFVIDAIPI
-534 SEIDINGV
+534 SDIDINGL
-542 VVLKDLKQR
+542 VVLKDLQQK
-551 LASQNVQLVLAG
+551 LASRDIQLVWAG
-563 RQSEFLTRMRHMGEP
+563 RQSELLMCLERMGEP
-578 AENVSELTYPTLR
+578 TAAVSDLIYPTLR
-591 QAVNAFHGQ
+591 QAVNAFKAL

>member
-1 MPALLIAGLSPWG
+1 
-14 VAPYKQTRLL
+14 
-24 KRHLGCCN
+24 
-32 PIMLKVG
+32 
-39 FHGMASLTSL
+39 

-54 AFSNYRFGNDFSRDL
+54 ALRNYRLGNDFNRDL

-130 AAVTPLAGG
+130 AAVAPLAGG
-139 DPSLYLTLATALT
+139 DPSLYLSLATALT

-192 GQIGKVLGFQIIAS
+192 GQIGKVLGFQIEAS

-218 LPTTHLPTLL
+218 LPTTHLPTVL

-234 AVLLLV
+234 AVLLVV
-240 KKFVARIPA
+240 KRFVARIPA

-278 AGLPMPTLP
+278 AGLPLPSLP
-287 MVPLETMPK
+287 MVPLETIPK

-345 GGGFVVTGAASRTAM
+345 GGGFVVTGADSRTAM

-373 VAAAMIAVVMLF
+373 VAAAMIAVVLLF
-385 FTGPLQFVPLAALG
+385 FTRPLQFVPLAALS

-424 EFGLSLVTTAGV
+424 EFGLSLMTTAGV
-436 VVVGSING
+436 VAVGSING
-444 ILVAVAL
+444 ILVAVTL

-511 CALKAVQASGDDL
+511 CALKAAKASGEDL

-563 RQSEFLTRMRHMGEP
+563 RQSEFVTRMRHMGEP
-578 AENVSELTYPTLR
+578 TENVSELTYPTLR

>member
-1 MPALLIAGLSPWG
+1 
-14 VAPYKQTRLL
+14 
-24 KRHLGCCN
+24 
-32 PIMLKVG
+32 
-39 FHGMASLTSL
+39 MASLSEL

-54 AFSNYRFGNDFSRDL
+54 VLRRYRFGRDFSHDL
-69 FAGLSVAAV
+69 FAGVSVAAV

-130 AAVTPLAGG
+130 AAVAPLAGG
-139 DPSLYLTLATALT
+139 DPALYLSLATALT
-152 LFTGV
+152 LFTGI
-157 LCLLASAFRLG
+157 LCVLASAFRLG
-168 AMADFLSKPILVG
+168 ALADFLSRPILVG

-192 GQIGKVLGFQIIAS
+192 GQIGKVLGFQVTAS
-206 RILPKLLEIVSS
+206 RIVPKLLEILSK
-218 LPTTHLPTLL
+218 LPTTQLPTLL
-228 VTLFSV
+228 VALFSV

-240 KKFVARIPA
+240 QRFLTRVPA

-256 SAVVVKLFDLQSLGV
+256 SAVLVKLLDLPSSGV

-278 AGLPMPTLP
+278 AGLPIPSLP
-287 MVPLETMPK
+287 QVPLETIPK
-296 LLASAAGLALVLF
+296 LLGSAAGLALVLF

-324 YDVDV
+324 YEVDV

-337 AANIAASL
+337 VANMASSL
-345 GGGFVVTGAASRTAM
+345 AQGCVVTGADSRTAM
-360 AVTAGGKTQVTGL
+360 AVTAGGRTQVTGL
-373 VAAAMIAVVMLF
+373 VAAAMIALVLLL

-399 VVLIS
+399 VVLIA
-404 AALSLLDFSSLRQF
+404 AALSLLDMASLRQF

-436 VVVGSING
+436 VALGSING
-444 ILVAVAL
+444 ILVAVTL
-451 AIVRF
+451 AVVRF

-466 LLGKEKGL
+466 LLGEEKGL
-474 PGLHSIDRHT
+474 PGLHPIDRHGQ
-484 SAKAIPGLVL
+484 AQAIPGMVL

-511 CALKAVQASGDDL
+511 CALAAVRASGDDL
-524 RWFVIDTIPI
+524 RWFVIDAIPI
-534 SEIDINGV
+534 SDVDINGLA
-542 VVLKDLKQR
+542 VLKDLQQK
-551 LASQNVQLVLAG
+551 LASRNVKLVWAG
-563 RQSEFLTRMRHMGEP
+563 RQSEFLSCLREMGEP
-578 AENVSELTYPTLR
+578 TERVSELTYPTLR
-591 QAVNAFHGQ
+591 QAVHAFRAL